1 MKTARK
7 TAGGAASGNITI
19 LLVDDNVHGMIARR
33 KVLEEQGYLIQTAS
47 SGEEALQI
55 FPRHPFDLMVTDFR
69 MPGIDGVE
77 LISRLRALHVE
88 IPVIL
93 LSGFVEPLGMTE
105 ESTGA
110 DAVLSKCAGE
120 AAHLV
125 RAVQR
130 LLSRGRRKPLAT
142 EKRPGTVYVA
152 KSV

>member
-1 MKTARK
+1 MRK
-7 TAGGAASGNITI
+7 TASGPASGDITI

-33 KVLEEQGYLIQTAS
+33 NVLEEQGYRIETAS
-47 SGEEALQI
+47 SAEEALQV
-55 FPRHPFDLMVTDFR
+55 FPLHPFNLMVTDFK

-88 IPVIL
+88 VPFIL

-110 DAVLSKCAGE
+110 DAVLSKSAGE
-120 AAHLV
+120 AGHLV
-125 RAVQR
+125 RTVQR
-130 LLSRGRRKPLAT
+130 LLSRGARKPPKA
-142 EKRPGTVYVA
+142 EKRRGTVYVA